1 MSRPGTGPVTKGP
14 KRRCAQA
21 DVALLNLERWPSASG
36 QRTDCCRHDGIRDAS
51 RSPSFAAGCLAR
63 RDRVGA
69 AVIVAGNYVIPD
81 AELTWRFSR
90 SSGPGGQNVNT
101 TDTRVQ
107 LSFDLAGSDAFPD
120 ALKQRMLTRLGDQ
133 VVVVAAEH
141 RSQLRNR
148 RAAEVRLA
156 ELLEAAMK
164 PPPPP
169 RVPTKPSK
177 GSQQRRIQQKRRRGE
192 TKRLRGRPTD

>member
-1 MSRPGTGPVTKGP
+1 VITVHDHVISD
-14 KRRCAQA
+14 A
-21 DVALLNLERWPSASG
+21 D
-36 QRTDCCRHDGIRDAS
+36 
-51 RSPSFAAGCLAR
+51 
-63 RDRVGA
+63 
-69 AVIVAGNYVIPD
+69 
-81 AELTWRFSR
+81 LTWRFSR
-90 SSGPGGQNVNT
+90 SSGPGGQSVNT

-120 ALKQRMLTRLGDQ
+120 KLKQRMRTRLGDQ

-148 RAAEVRLA
+148 RAAEDRLA
-156 ELLEAAMK
+156 ELLEEAMK

-177 GSQQRRIQQKRRRGE
+177 GSQQRRIHQKKKRSE
-192 TKRLRGRPTD
+192 TKRLRGRPED

>member
-1 MSRPGTGPVTKGP
+1 VVITVRDHVISD
-14 KRRCAQA
+14 A
-21 DVALLNLERWPSASG
+21 D
-36 QRTDCCRHDGIRDAS
+36 
-51 RSPSFAAGCLAR
+51 
-63 RDRVGA
+63 
-69 AVIVAGNYVIPD
+69 
-81 AELTWRFSR
+81 LTWRFSR

-120 ALKQRMLTRLGDQ
+120 QLKQRMLARLGDQ

-148 RAAEVRLA
+148 RAAEDRLA
-156 ELLEAAMK
+156 EMLEEAMK

-177 GSQQRRIQQKRRRGE
+177 GSRQRRIHQKKRRSE
-192 TKRLRGRPTD
+192 TKRLRGRPEG

>member
-1 MSRPGTGPVTKGP
+1 VIT
-14 KRRCAQA
+14 
-21 DVALLNLERWPSASG
+21 
-36 QRTDCCRHDGIRDAS
+36 
-51 RSPSFAAGCLAR
+51 
-63 RDRVGA
+63 VGDH
-69 AVIVAGNYVIPD
+69 VIPD

-107 LSFDLAGSDAFPD
+107 LSFDLAASDSFPD
-120 ALKQRMLTRLGDQ
+120 ALKQRMLGRLGGR
-133 VVVVAAEH
+133 VVTVAASEH

-148 RAAEVRLA
+148 RAAEDRLA

-164 PPPPP
+164 PPAAR

-177 GSQQRRIQQKRRRGE
+177 GSQQRRNGQNKRRGE
-192 TKRLRGRPTD
+192 IKRVRGRPDD